1 MTDTEKL
8 DTLIELVKDNNKR
21 LENVEKEINNI
32 QKEVTGIKVTLKNQ
46 TNRNIRVIAEGH
58 LDLSRKLNVAVRIAS
73 DIKAKQ
79 EIQDIYLNTH
89 ETKLNNKNQQ
99 VM

>member
-32 QKEVTGIKVTLKNQ
+32 QKEVTGIKVTLENE

-58 LDLSRKLNVAVRIAS
+58 LDLSRKLNEAVRILPA
-73 DIKAKQ
+73 
-79 EIQDIYLNTH
+79 T
-89 ETKLNNKNQQ
+89 
-99 VM
+99 

>member
-32 QKEVTGIKVTLKNQ
+32 QKEVTGIKVTLENE
-46 TNRNIRVIAEGH
+46 TDRNIRVIAEGH
-58 LDLSRKLNVAVRIAS
+58 LDLSRKLNEVVRIAS

-79 EIQDIYLNTH
+79 EMQDIYLNTH
-89 ETKLNNKNQQ
+89 ETKLNNKN
-99 VM
+99 

>member
-32 QKEVTGIKVTLKNQ
+32 QKEVTGIKVTLENE

-58 LDLSRKLNVAVRIAS
+58 LDLSRKLNEAMRIAS

-89 ETKLNNKNQQ
+89 ETKLKNII
-99 VM
+99 

>member
-32 QKEVTGIKVTLKNQ
+32 QKEVTGIKVTLENE

-58 LDLSRKLNVAVRIAS
+58 LDPVS
-73 DIKAKQ
+73 
-79 EIQDIYLNTH
+79 
-89 ETKLNNKNQQ
+89 
-99 VM
+99 

>member
-32 QKEVTGIKVTLKNQ
+32 QKEVTGIKVTLENE

-58 LDLSRKLNVAVRIAS
+58 LDLSRKLNEAVRIAS

-79 EIQDIYLNTH
+79 EMQDIYLNTH
-89 ETKLNNKNQQ
+89 ETKLNNKN
-99 VM
+99 

>member
-8 DTLIELVKDNNKR
+8 DTLIELIKDNNKR

-32 QKEVTGIKVTLKNQ
+32 QKEVTGIKVTLENE

-58 LDLSRKLNVAVRIAS
+58 LDLSRKLNEAVRIAS

-89 ETKLNNKNQQ
+89 ETKLKNII
-99 VM
+99 

>member
-32 QKEVTGIKVTLKNQ
+32 QKEVTGIKVTLEN
-46 TNRNIRVIAEGH
+46 
-58 LDLSRKLNVAVRIAS
+58 
-73 DIKAKQ
+73 
-79 EIQDIYLNTH
+79 
-89 ETKLNNKNQQ
+89 
-99 VM
+99 

>member
-21 LENVEKEINNI
+21 LEDVEKEINNI
-32 QKEVTGIKVTLKNQ
+32 QKEVTGIKVTLENE

-58 LDLSRKLNVAVRIAS
+58 LDLSRKLNEAVRIAS

-79 EIQDIYLNTH
+79 EIQDIYLNTY
-89 ETKLNNKNQQ
+89 ETKLKNII
-99 VM
+99 